1 MAANPFDLSGKV
13 AIVTGGNT
21 GLGLGMAKGL
31 AAAGATIV
39 IADRNGSNSQDARRE
54 LEAEGRKALS
64 VTVDV
69 TDKAQIDAM
78 VAAALKEF
86 GRIDILIN
94 NAGIGLGGPPESLSL
109 QDWQTTIDVNLTA
122 PFACAQAVYPSL
134 KKQGGGKI
142 INIASIL
149 ATLATPSGPSYAA
162 SKGGI
167 LNLTRS
173 LAQAWAADNIQVN
186 AILPGWIDTELT
198 KGARQQVAGLHER
211 VLGRTPAGRWGH
223 IDDFAG
229 IAVFLASPASD
240 FVTGA
245 AIPVDGGFSVMS

>member
-1 MAANPFDLSGKV
+1 MPANPFDLTGKV

-31 AAAGATIV
+31 AAAGASIV

-69 TDKAQIDAM
+69 TDKAQVDSM

-94 NAGIGLGGPPESLSL
+94 NAGIGLGGPPETLSL
-109 QDWQTTIDVNLTA
+109 EDWQKTIDVNLTA
-122 PFACAQAVYPSL
+122 PFVCAQAVYPSL

-142 INIASIL
+142 INISSIL
-149 ATLATPSGPSYAA
+149 GNLATPPGPSYAA

-173 LAQAWAADNIQVN
+173 LAQGWAPDNIQVN
-186 AILPGWIDTELT
+186 AILPGWIDTDLTQRAREFRKELNDKVLT
-198 KGARQQVAGLHER
+198 RVPAKRWGKPQDLAGVAG
-211 VLGRTPAGRWGH
+211 
-223 IDDFAG
+223 
-229 IAVFLASPASD
+229 FLSSAASD
-240 FVTGA
+240 FVTGTG
-245 AIPVDGGFSVMS
+245 IDRKSVV